1 MTTFGAFRKSKLA
14 STSVLAVT
22 LAAGLTAPASADSVH
37 WSGGISNNWFT
48 DGNWVWDGHTPDAD
62 DTAQIDSTG
71 AEISGSIA
79 SVGSLFVGVGNGAN
93 LTIDS
98 DLASLESTLGYNAG
112 SIGTISIGIGAN
124 WINTGNA
131 YVGNNGAG
139 NVYLGSS
146 ASATI
151 GELYLGAGSTGAG
164 TVSVGFG
171 STLDVTGTTYVGYA
185 GGGGDGTLTV
195 NTGSDVTSG
204 YAVVADGIGSTGLVT
219 IDGSGST
226 WDVTDNLVV
235 GGGGVGKLTV
245 SDGGALTSGESTIG
259 NLTSSSGSSATVTGT
274 DSSWS
279 VDGALFVGGTGNAG
293 LTVEDGG
300 SVSSDWAYVGYNTG
314 STSSVTIDGSGS
326 EFEVINSL
334 LVGNSGTGTLTV
346 SNSATATVGSAF
358 FGFNADSNGSA
369 LIDDATLT
377 VTDRIGVGYSGTG
390 DMTIINGATVSAN
403 GAIVGWNGSG
413 SGEVTVS
420 GSGSTWDNTGTL
432 YVGNLGDGILTVS
445 DSATVISTDGYV
457 GTEDGSDSS
466 ALVTGAGSSWDMSGA
481 FFVGHND
488 GAVGSVTIA
497 DGGSISGL
505 QGILGDLAGSSGTMT
520 VTGSGSVWEGVVDA
534 GVLYS
539 GDLNVGRF
547 GTGQLTVSDGG
558 LVTGNRLHIAN
569 EAGSSGTAVV
579 TGSGSSID
587 IADQLSVGLEGDG
600 TLAVRNHASV
610 TVGDLLAVA
619 AQDGSTGSLDI
630 ASGGDVTSYYG
641 IIADASGAVGHVT
654 VDGTGSSLDID
665 DALIVG
671 YEGVGTLDVS
681 SGATVTVGLMAV
693 GMESTADGSA
703 LSVTGAGSSLTAE
716 NLAIGVVGDA
726 TFDVSND
733 ATVNVDTLLTIANL
747 NGSSGSMDIASGG
760 SVTSQYGV
768 IGDMSGT
775 TGRVTVD
782 GVGSDWSISKQLIVG
797 GEGVGTLD
805 VSNGA
810 TVTADV
816 VSVGISLGG
825 SAVTVTGAESSLNA
839 ERRLSLAS
847 DANLTVTEGGSV
859 TGQQLIMGDYYYDL
873 ESSVMV
879 DAATLAM
886 SEIIEVGYWG
896 SSDLK
901 VQNGGTVTSKY
912 VAIGEYW
919 GGIGTVSVLGAGSA
933 LAASEQLLIGL
944 EGDGTVTVANGG
956 ELSAG
961 EIILAAEDGSSGTLN
976 IGAAEGDAAAA
987 AGTIDTDTIVFGYG
1001 EGEII
1006 FNHTGSAYIFTAD
1019 VSGDGSL
1026 SFLSGNTSLSG
1037 NYAGF
1042 TGTIGVDGAD
1052 LAVDTAIYAQDVTV
1066 SDGSV
1071 RIAGGSMISSD
1082 RGTLGNDVGSTAAM
1096 TVTGFGSA
1104 WAGDLTVGNAG
1115 TGTLTIADSGTVV
1128 APQLLIATRAGST
1141 GTVNVGAARG
1151 DTASMG
1157 YLDADEVV
1165 FGEGDGSLVFNH
1177 TSSAYDFDA
1186 DVSGDGALAF
1196 LSGTTNLSGDYTDFV
1211 GSIEVDG
1218 GYLSVDTDT
1227 LSVVTRVLEGATIGG
1242 TGRLGN
1248 VEIAD
1253 GGTIAPGNSIGTLT
1267 VADISLAAG
1276 STYAVEV
1283 DEDGNSDL
1291 IDATGT
1297 ATIDSGAT
1305 VTVSAENGTDDGSTY
1320 SSATTYTILSADGGV
1335 TGTFGSVSDN
1345 LAFLDSE
1352 LSYDALNVYLTLLRN
1367 GVDFSD
1373 LATSSNQR
1381 AVAAALET
1389 LAPGSALYDA
1399 ILALGDD
1406 EAAGAFDTLSGEIH
1420 ASAQGMLVDDS
1431 HYVRDA
1437 INNRLIENSATASGS
1452 GASAF
1457 WMSSFGA
1464 WASADGNGNAASLDH
1479 NTGGFVAGVDTSEID
1494 NWTLGLA
1501 GGYSQTSFD
1510 VNDRTSSGTSDNY
1523 SIGLYGGSDL
1533 GPVALRLG
1541 GAFTWHQL
1549 DSTRAV
1555 DAGGLNESLKAEYDA
1570 ATTQIFGEAG
1580 YRIDAGP
1587 IGFEPFAGLAYV
1599 HLHTDGITET
1609 GGDAA
1614 LSSGS
1619 DSFQSTFTTIG
1630 LRSSA
1635 AFDIGGTKAIARGML
1650 GWRHAFG
1657 DATPDKQFSFVGSDS
1672 FTISGVPIARDVA
1685 AVEAGL
1691 DFAVTQSASVGFS
1704 YSGQFG
1710 SGDYEQQIKGRF
1722 DVKF

>member
-1 MTTFGAFRKSKLA
+1 MTPFGAIRKSKLA

-22 LAAGLTAPASADSVH
+22 LAAGLTAPASADSVY

-93 LTIDS
+93 LTISS
-98 DLASLESTLGYNAG
+98 DLASLETTLGYNAG
-112 SIGTISIGIGAN
+112 STGTVTVGIGAY
-124 WINTGNA
+124 WTNTGNV

-204 YAVVADGIGSTGLVT
+204 NAVVADGVGSTGLVT

-279 VDGALFVGGTGNAG
+279 VDGALFVGGTGNAA

-326 EFEVINSL
+326 EFEVTNSL

-346 SNSATATVGSAF
+346 SNSATATVGAAF

-377 VTDRIGVGYSGTG
+377 VTDRIGVGYSGKG
-390 DMTIINGATVSAN
+390 DMTITNGATVSAS
-403 GAIVGWNGSG
+403 GAIVGWTSSG

-420 GSGSTWDNTGTL
+420 GAGSAWTNSGTL
-432 YVGNLGDGILTVS
+432 YIGNQGDGILTVE
-445 DSATVISTDGYV
+445 DGATVTSTDGYV

-466 ALVTGAGSSWDMSGA
+466 ALVTGAGSTWDMSGA
-481 FFVGHND
+481 LLVGHND
-488 GAVGSVTIA
+488 GAVGAVTIA
-497 DGGSISGL
+497 DGGSISGV
-505 QGILGDLAGSSGTMT
+505 QGILGNLAGSSGTMT
-520 VTGSGSVWEGVVDA
+520 VTGNGSVWEGVVDA

-547 GTGQLTVSDGG
+547 GTGQLTVSAGG

-600 TLAVRNHASV
+600 TLAVRNQATV
-610 TVGDLLAVA
+610 TVGELLAVA
-619 AQDGSTGSLDI
+619 SQDGSTGSLDI

-654 VDGTGSSLDID
+654 VDGTGSTLTFEDE
-665 DALIVG
+665 LIVG

-681 SGATVTVGLMAV
+681 NGATVSSGLLSVGIA
-693 GMESTADGSA
+693 SPSDGSA
-703 LSVTGAGSSLTAE
+703 VSVTGAGSTLTAQG
-716 NLAIGVVGDA
+716 LFLGIYGDA
-726 TFDVSND
+726 D
-733 ATVNVDTLLTIANL
+733 LTIADGANV
-747 NGSSGSMDIASGG
+747 SGLMLGLGFFDGAVS
-760 SVTSQYGV
+760 SVT
-768 IGDMSGT
+768 
-775 TGRVTVD
+775 
-782 GVGSDWSISKQLIVG
+782 
-797 GEGVGTLD
+797 
-805 VSNGA
+805 
-810 TVTADV
+810 
-816 VSVGISLGG
+816 
-825 SAVTVTGAESSLNA
+825 
-839 ERRLSLAS
+839 
-847 DANLTVTEGGSV
+847 
-859 TGQQLIMGDYYYDL
+859 
-873 ESSVMV
+873 V

-886 SEIIEVGYWG
+886 SEVIEVGYWG
-896 SSDLK
+896 SADLTIT
-901 VQNGGTVTSKY
+901 NGGMVTSNF
-912 VAIGEYW
+912 VAVGEYD
-919 GGIGTVSVLGAGSA
+919 GGSGTVRVNGTGSA
-933 LAASEQLLIGL
+933 LTVDEQLLIGL
-944 EGDGTVTVANGG
+944 EGEGTVTVANGG

-961 EIILAAEDGSSGTLN
+961 EIIIAAEQGSSGTLN
-976 IGAAEGDAAAA
+976 IGAAEGLAAVA
-987 AGTIDTDTIVFGYG
+987 AGTIDTDTIVFGDG
-1001 EGEII
+1001 EGQII
-1006 FNHTGSAYIFTAD
+1006 FNHTGSNYDFTAD

-1026 SFLSGNTSLSG
+1026 AFLSGNTSLSG

-1042 TGTIGVDGAD
+1042 TGTIGVDGGD
-1052 LAVDTAIYAQDVTV
+1052 LAIDTAIYAQEVVV

-1071 RIAGGSMISSD
+1071 RIAGGSMIYSD
-1082 RGTLGNDVGSTAAM
+1082 QGILGNVVGSTAAM
-1096 TVTGFGSA
+1096 TVTGSGSA
-1104 WAGDLTVGNAG
+1104 WSGDLTVGTAG
-1115 TGTLTIADSGTVV
+1115 TGSLTIADSGTVV
-1128 APQLLIATRAGST
+1128 ASQLLIAESAGST

-1151 DTASMG
+1151 DAASMG
-1157 YLDADEVV
+1157 YLYADEVV

-1177 TSSAYDFDA
+1177 TSSAYVFDA

-1218 GYLSVDTDT
+1218 GYLSVDTNT
-1227 LSVVTRVLEGATIGG
+1227 LSVVTRVLDGATIGG
-1242 TGRLGN
+1242 NGRLGN
-1248 VEIAD
+1248 VEIAN
-1253 GGTIAPGNSIGTLT
+1253 GGTIAPGNSIGKLT
-1267 VADISLAAG
+1267 VADITLATG

-1283 DEDGNSDL
+1283 DDEGNSDL

-1320 SSATTYTILSADGGV
+1320 SSATTYTILSTDGGV

-1345 LAFLDSE
+1345 LAFLDSQ

-1367 GVDFSD
+1367 GIDFSD
-1373 LATSSNQR
+1373 LATTSNQR
-1381 AVAAALET
+1381 AVAGALET
-1389 LAPGSALYDA
+1389 LTPGSALYDA

-1406 EAAGAFDTLSGEIH
+1406 EAAGAFDALSGEMH

-1431 HYVRDA
+1431 HYLRDA
-1437 INNRLIENSATASGS
+1437 INNRLIETATTAPGK

-1479 NTGGFVAGVDTSEID
+1479 NTGGFVAGVDTTEID

-1523 SIGLYGGSDL
+1523 SIGLYGGSGV
-1533 GPVALRLG
+1533 GPIALRLG
-1541 GAFTWHQL
+1541 GALTWHQL
-1549 DSTRAV
+1549 DTTRSV
-1555 DAGGLNESLKAEYDA
+1555 DAGGLNEQLEAGYDA
-1570 ATTQIFGEAG
+1570 ATSQIFGEAG
-1580 YRIDAGP
+1580 YRIEAGP

-1599 HLHTDGITET
+1599 HLHADGVTET

-1635 AFDIGGTKAIARGML
+1635 AFDIGGTKAMARGML

-1657 DATPDKQFSFVGSDS
+1657 DVAPDTQFAFTGSDS

-1691 DFAVTQSASVGFS
+1691 DFAVTQSASVGVS

-1722 DVKF
+1722 EVKF

>member
-1 MTTFGAFRKSKLA
+1 MSTFGAIRKSKLA
-14 STSVLAVT
+14 STSLMAVT
-22 LAAGLTAPASADSVH
+22 LAAGLSAPAFADSVY
-37 WSGGISNNWFT
+37 WSGGISNDWFT
-48 DGNWVWDGHTPDAD
+48 DANWVWDGHTPDSD
-62 DTAQIDSTG
+62 DSARIDSTG
-71 AEISGSIA
+71 VGISGSSGA
-79 SVGSLFVGVGNGAN
+79 VGSLFVGLGNTAD
-93 LTIDS
+93 LTIYS
-98 DLASLESTLGYNAG
+98 DLTSAETALGYNAG
-112 SIGTISIGIGAN
+112 STGTVTVGTGAD
-124 WINTGNA
+124 WTNTGNV
-131 YVGNNGAG
+131 YVGFNGAG
-139 NVYLGSS
+139 AVDI
-146 ASATI
+146 ASGGTVTI
-151 GELYLGAGSTGAG
+151 GELYLGAGSTGEG
-164 TVSVGFG
+164 TVTVDNG
-171 STLDVTGTTYVGYA
+171 STLDVTGTTFVGYA
-185 GGGGDGTLTV
+185 GSGGDGTLTIS
-195 NTGSDVTSG
+195 TGSDVTSSS
-204 YAVVADGIGSTGLVT
+204 AVVADGVGSTGLVT

-226 WDVTDNLVV
+226 WDVTNTLVV
-235 GGGGVGKLTV
+235 GGGGVGTLTV
-245 SDGGALTSGESTIG
+245 SDGAALTSGEATIG
-259 NLTSSSGSSATVTGT
+259 NLTSGSGSAATVTGA

-279 VDGALFVGGTGNAG
+279 VDGALFVGGTGNAT

-300 SVSSDWAYVGYNTG
+300 SVLSDWAYIGYNSG

-326 EFEVINSL
+326 EFEVSNSL
-334 LVGNSGTGTLTV
+334 FVGNSGTGTLTV
-346 SNSATATVGSAF
+346 SDSATATVGAAYI
-358 FGFNADSNGSA
+358 GFNTGSNGSA
-369 LIDDATLT
+369 VIDDATLT

-390 DMTIINGATVSAN
+390 DMTITNGATVSAS
-403 GAIVGWNGSG
+403 GAIVGWNSTG

-420 GSGSTWDNTGTL
+420 GAGSTWTNTGTL
-432 YVGNLGDGILTVS
+432 YVGNLGDGILTVE
-445 DSATVISTDGYV
+445 DGAVVTSTDGYV

-466 ALVTGAGSSWDMSGA
+466 ALVTGSGSAWDMSGA
-481 FFVGHND
+481 LLVGHND

-520 VTGSGSVWEGVVDA
+520 VTGSGSVWEAVVDA

-587 IADQLSVGLEGDG
+587 IADRLSVGLEGDG
-600 TLAVRNHASV
+600 LLTVQNDATV

-619 AQDGSTGSLDI
+619 SQDGSTGSLDI

-641 IIADASGAVGHVT
+641 IIADASGATGDVT
-654 VDGTGSSLDID
+654 VDGAGSTLIID
-665 DALIVG
+665 DELIVG
-671 YEGVGTLDVS
+671 YDGVGTLHVS
-681 SGATVTVGLMAV
+681 DGATVTSGLLSVGVA
-693 GMESTADGSA
+693 STSDGSA
-703 LSVTGAGSSLTAE
+703 VE
-716 NLAIGVVGDA
+716 
-726 TFDVSND
+726 
-733 ATVNVDTLLTIANL
+733 
-747 NGSSGSMDIASGG
+747 
-760 SVTSQYGV
+760 
-768 IGDMSGT
+768 
-775 TGRVTVD
+775 
-782 GVGSDWSISKQLIVG
+782 
-797 GEGVGTLD
+797 
-805 VSNGA
+805 
-810 TVTADV
+810 
-816 VSVGISLGG
+816 
-825 SAVTVTGAESSLNA
+825 VTGAESTLTA
-839 ERRLSLAS
+839 QGLFLGIFG
-847 DANLTVTEGGSV
+847 DADLTVEDGANVSGLMLGIGFFDGTASSV
-859 TGQQLIMGDYYYDL
+859 T
-873 ESSVMV
+873 V
-879 DAATLAM
+879 DAATLDM
-886 SEIIEVGYWG
+886 SDVIEVGYWG
-896 SSDLK
+896 SADLTIT
-901 VQNGGTVTSKY
+901 NGGTVTTDL
-912 VAIGEYW
+912 VAVGEYD
-919 GGIGTVSVLGAGSA
+919 GGIGTVSILGSGSA
-933 LAASEQLLIGL
+933 LSVDQRLLIGI
-944 EGDGTVTVANGG
+944 EGEGTVSVANGG
-956 ELSAG
+956 TLSA
-961 EIILAAEDGSSGTLN
+961 EQIAIAADTTSEGTLI
-976 IGAAEGDAAAA
+976 IGAAEGQTAVA
-987 AGTIDTDTIVFGYG
+987 AGTVDADTILFG
-1001 EGEII
+1001 EGDGEIL
-1006 FNHTGSAYIFTAD
+1006 FNHTGSDYVFAAD
-1019 VSGDGSL
+1019 VGGEGLL
-1026 SFLSGNTSLSG
+1026 SFLSGTTSLTGDYASFSG
-1037 NYAGF
+1037 DIA
-1042 TGTIGVDGAD
+1042 VDGATLAIDTD
-1052 LAVDTAIYAQDVTV
+1052 LYAQDVTV
-1066 SDGSV
+1066 ADGSV
-1071 RIAGGSMISSD
+1071 QVTSGHVMSSD
-1082 RGTLGNDVGSTAAM
+1082 QGILGSEAGSSSAM

-1104 WAGDLTVGNAG
+1104 WAGDLTIGLAGTGRLTVANGGLAFGDTLDIGAEVGSVGNAKVTGTGSSIMAAVELSVGTAG
-1115 TGTLTIADSGTVV
+1115 TGTLTIADSGTV
-1128 APQLLIATRAGST
+1128 ATPRLLIATQAGST

-1157 YLDADEVV
+1157 YLDADEVI

-1186 DVSGDGALAF
+1186 DVSGDGTLAF
-1196 LSGTTNLSGDYTDFV
+1196 LSGTTYLSGDYTDFV
-1211 GSIEVDG
+1211 GSIDVDG

-1227 LSVVTRVLEGATIGG
+1227 LSVVTRVLDGATIGG

-1267 VADISLAAG
+1267 VADITLAAG

-1283 DEDGNSDL
+1283 DDEGNSDL

-1320 SSATTYTILSADGGV
+1320 SSATVYTILSADGGV

-1389 LAPGSALYDA
+1389 LPPGSALYDA

-1406 EAAGAFDTLSGEIH
+1406 EAAAAFDALSGEMH
-1420 ASAQGMLVDDS
+1420 ASAQGMLADDS
-1431 HYVRDA
+1431 HYLRDA
-1437 INNRLIENSATASGS
+1437 INNRLIENGATANRS

-1464 WASADGNGNAASLDH
+1464 WASANGNGNTASLDH

-1510 VNDRTSSGTSDNY
+1510 VNDRTSWGTSDNY
-1523 SIGLYGGSDL
+1523 SIGLYGGSGL
-1533 GPVALRLG
+1533 GPVALRFG

-1549 DSTRAV
+1549 DTTRSV
-1555 DAGGLNESLKAEYDA
+1555 DAGGLNEQLEAGYDA

-1580 YRIDAGP
+1580 YRIEAGP
-1587 IGFEPFAGLAYV
+1587 LGFEPFAGLAYV
-1599 HLHTDGITET
+1599 HLHTDGFSET

-1635 AFDIGGTKAIARGML
+1635 AFDIGGTKAIARGMV

-1657 DATPDKQFSFVGSDS
+1657 DETPDKQFSFVGSDS
-1672 FTISGVPIARDVA
+1672 FTVSGVPIARDVA

-1691 DFAVTQSASVGFS
+1691 DFAVTPSASVGIS